1 MRSSS
6 SAFCCWFFF
15 SLEVEPL
22 LLSLSLSLAF
32 NDGDDGDDGGSF
44 SDCSD
49 GVGDCS

>member
-22 LLSLSLSLAF
+22 FLSLSLSLAF
-32 NDGDDGDDGGSF
+32 DNDGDDGGSF

-49 GVGDCS
+49 GVGDFS